1 MYVQSVTCFTL
12 SDKQQRCVCG
22 QGEFREQNFNTAMGV
37 LKDVGDAGKGDQK
50 GRKGGMKG
58 QTLDSLVESQKKSIL
73 RLHLMFVNKAFDQD

>member
-1 MYVQSVTCFTL
+1 MSGSAGVLVDEQVSWCAVYCTLACFTFIGQTTAV
-12 SDKQQRCVCG
+12 SCVCR

-58 QTLDSLVESQKKSIL
+58 QTLD
-73 RLHLMFVNKAFDQD
+73 

>member
-1 MYVQSVTCFTL
+1 MSRSAGVLFIVHLLASRL

-58 QTLDSLVESQKKSIL
+58 QTLD
-73 RLHLMFVNKAFDQD
+73 